1 MKKIYEN
8 PELEIIEFAADVI
21 TTSGDP
27 YIDGDNDF
35 GYNEFI

>member
-1 MKKIYEN
+1 MKKFYDN

-27 YIDGDNDF
+27 LKDGDNDF
-35 GYNEFI
+35 GFSEFI

>member
-1 MKKIYEN
+1 MKKFYDN

-27 YIDGDNDF
+27 LKDGDNDF
-35 GYNEFI
+35 GFNEFI